1 VSDSEDIAAKI
12 SQLLETAARCASTEN
27 EDNFSILG
35 DELGELESR
44 AGQSLRSHAA
54 YEFLISKLEDDGQL
68 TPDDLKTLRALI
80 VGDADAYLRYDDGF
94 DEAKREL
101 ARVIDKIRQ
110 LQAGDLEA
118 EALMQ
123 LRVLC
128 REAMSALAP
137 AVHYLEQKQRVKNF
151 EEHTTS
157 DLSGDM
163 SSDTRRALARMIGS
177 LAS

>member
-12 SQLLETAARCASTEN
+12 SQLLDTAARCASADSEEN
-27 EDNFSILG
+27 FNTLG
-35 DELGELESR
+35 DELGELETC

-54 YEFLISKLEDDGQL
+54 YEFLISKLEEDGQL
-68 TPDDLKTLRALI
+68 TPEDLKTLRSLI
-80 VGDADAYLRYDDGF
+80 VGDADEYLKYDDDF
-94 DEAKREL
+94 DQAKQEL
-101 ARVIDKIRQ
+101 SRVVDKIRQ
-110 LQAGDLEA
+110 LQSSDLGA

-137 AVHYLEQKQRVKNF
+137 TVHYLEQKQRVKNF
-151 EEHTTS
+151 EEHT
-157 DLSGDM
+157 SGDM
-163 SSDTRRALARMIGS
+163 SSDTRRALAQMIGS

>member
-12 SQLLETAARCASTEN
+12 SQLLETAARCAAAEN

-35 DELGELESR
+35 DELGELESC

-80 VGDADAYLRYDDGF
+80 VGDADAYLKYDDDF
-94 DEAKREL
+94 DQAKQEL
-101 ARVIDKIRQ
+101 ARVIEKIRQ
-110 LQAGDLEA
+110 LQAGDLGA
-118 EALMQ
+118 ETLMQ

-137 AVHYLEQKQRVKNF
+137 AVHYLEQKQRVRNF
-151 EEHTTS
+151 EEHT
-157 DLSGDM
+157 SGDM
-163 SSDTRRALARMIGS
+163 SSDTRRALAQMIGS